1 MLAADKLEL
10 TSLIKKSAT
19 DLKGKEVELSKSNFE
34 AVGTQAAVLAGFA
47 VCMIAAFTAS
57 LTPLVKIDFPDDVN
71 PLSSSLYYFFAVVN
85 LVGNIACVASVACVN
100 IMGTSLGLRGPDGSM
115 LQAADGMHKQRER
128 IFWAF
133 TTALVGCALATLVL
147 AWLKMQPVTAALC
160 TAVVLYGVASGVK
173 VTLHV
178 QNLFQYKE
186 TESGKVDDVLSS
198 ETVGPESFVRQLGV
212 DSDTLIQLLAKIRRR
227 RQVLLLVALARR
239 DGLNS
244 MVVRRQ
250 AAGTPEVIFRTSS
263 VLLAG
268 GQ

>member
-19 DLKGKEVELSKSNFE
+19 DLKGKELELNKSNFE

-47 VCMIAAFTAS
+47 VCMI
-57 LTPLVKIDFPDDVN
+57 VKIDFPEDVN

-115 LQAADGMHKQRER
+115 LQAADGMHKQRDR

-173 VTLHV
+173 VSLHV

-239 DGLNS
+239 DGLHS

-263 VLLAG
+263 VVLTG